1 VIEDLQDTPAESS
14 GPAVSP
20 GCVLVV
26 DDDYGLRE
34 TTVEILAA
42 ADIEAE
48 AAGSAAAALDRVGT
62 LQPALALVDHRLPDA
77 TGIELARGLK
87 ERDPD
92 LGVLIVT
99 GYASLENAIAA
110 VGHVDGYLTKPVP
123 PIELLRVV
131 RGGLDAARLRRE
143 NRELLEKL
151 RRTNLLLEESVAG
164 RTRELSDLLAMAE
177 ALAATTDLDDVVDSC
192 LRSASEVT
200 GARYAGLYLNEGAAG
215 EQPDLRLRAS
225 TGVSLLP
232 GRLER
237 SSPTA
242 IDDVIVDL
250 TVGGHEVGVI
260 VLGGAT
266 RRNPMFLATFAGAA
280 AIAIQNAQ
288 RLGRER
294 EAVERLSE
302 LSRMKS
308 TFLAAVS
315 HELRTPLTAVIGFS
329 DMLRNGLGTA
339 SQERQLEM
347 TTHILAQ
354 GRRLGELIDDLLDAS
369 RVEFG
374 GLRVQLGD
382 VDVGAVVTRHAD
394 SLGRSPCPL
403 VLRIADALPPAVADE
418 ARLEQVVAN
427 LVGNAIRHSPA
438 GSPVEVRADA
448 IDGHVRL
455 VVADHGSGIP
465 PELLPHLFEP
475 FTRGK
480 ASAGGRSDGLGLG
493 LYISR
498 GLVEAMDGTIAV
510 HSRPGEGSEFC
521 VRLRLAGQPR

>member
-1 VIEDLQDTPAESS
+1 VIEELDHTLVAP
-14 GPAVSP
+14 PRP
-20 GCVLVV
+20 GDAQGGVLVV
-26 DDDYGLRE
+26 DDDDAMRE

-48 AAGSAAAALDRVGT
+48 AVGSAADALDRLGT

-77 TGIELARGLK
+77 EGIELGRALK
-87 ERDPD
+87 QRDAD

-123 PIELLRVV
+123 PVELLRVV
-131 RGGLDAARLRRE
+131 RVGLDGARLRRE
-143 NRELLEKL
+143 NRELLAQLK
-151 RRTNLLLEESVAG
+151 RTNLLLEESVEG

-177 ALAATTDLDDVVDSC
+177 ALAATTDLDQVVDSC

-215 EQPDLRLRAS
+215 EHPDLRLRAS
-225 TGVSLLP
+225 TGASLLP
-232 GRLER
+232 DRLER
-237 SSPTA
+237 SPVTA

-260 VLGGAT
+260 VLGVAT
-266 RRNPMFLATFAGAA
+266 RRNPMFLATLAGSA

-288 RLGRER
+288 RLSRER

-329 DMLRNGLGTA
+329 DMLRAGLGTA
-339 SQERQLEM
+339 SPERQLEM
-347 TTHILAQ
+347 TTHILEQ
-354 GRRLGELIDDLLDAS
+354 SHRLRELIDDLLDAS

-374 GLRVQLGD
+374 GLRVELGP
-382 VDVGAVVTRHAD
+382 VDVGAVAARHAD
-394 SLGRSPCPL
+394 SLGRSPCPI
-403 VLRIADALPPAVADE
+403 VLRIPDGLPPAVADE
-418 ARLEQVVAN
+418 ARLEQVIAN
-427 LVGNAIRHSPA
+427 LVANAVRHSPA
-438 GSPVEVRADA
+438 GTPVEVRADA
-448 IDGHVRL
+448 IDGQLRL
-455 VVADHGSGIP
+455 VVADLGSGIA
-465 PELLPHLFEP
+465 PELLPQLFEP
-475 FTRGK
+475 FTRG
-480 ASAGGRSDGLGLG
+480 AAVIRGRADGLGLG

-498 GLVEAMDGTIAV
+498 GLVEAMGGTIAV
-510 HSRPGEGSEFC
+510 RSVPGEGSEFT
-521 VRLRLAGQPR
+521 VRLRQAR